1 MQHMSLENSKEKAL
15 QSEKTKDCK
24 PNKDVIVDIYKNYRY
39 IESSIVNQLYMR
51 VAVHSGMTG
60 FARED
65 VWSQLFEMIIPKKF
79 VIEHSVFIIDSRGN
93 ISKEVDLA
101 IIDETYTPYIFR
113 YGRLKFIPIEAV
125 AVVVECKS
133 KSIDENDIS
142 CWIEAITKLKTAN
155 NSIARMARN
164 ISVDAPRTQQS
175 TRPIRI
181 LCTLAPNVKD
191 EIAEKFDFVLFAG
204 QRKAE
209 NSDEELGYID
219 VKVNGKKSLKEWFL
233 ELNFH
238 DVKTPKDVLE
248 DNEVK
253 LLSKISLSDFEVY
266 DANQES
272 IPLLSF
278 NFQLNQ
284 LLMLINNPIPFPHR
298 DYAGLFKKK
307 YVVAISIDKVQ
318 AFLYHMLQAQVQEHQ
333 LDSGSLSDIV
343 QSSNLISEQ
352 LYKDIGIKEYEGEF
366 SGHIRD
372 ELLKSSGLCIFTTTL
387 DREEIIK
394 RLNRLFKRYYKQSSG
409 QLLMKYVCFEMNVRE
424 EGDKLQAINKSKR
437 LLKQQDCLNQII
449 EQNQKVLFQF
459 NDQQEGTFHK
469 KHDQEKQYSYF
480 APTINAL
487 YSEEEAD
494 NPNHFRIA
502 VIKADLDGMG
512 ELFRNI
518 QNYKVYNAVS
528 DILNEYISLDYLHEK
543 TQEFKKHDPNFK
555 LYPLYMA
562 GDDIFFAVP
571 ISKLTDAVEICG
583 DILQKLN
590 DEIISIK
597 KRYDYRLPQLSMS
610 VGIEVTFN
618 REPIRYYHERVQH
631 QVDSAKRAPV
641 LRKDGK
647 VVRANCMKIS
657 INDHVFYL
665 CRKIKGADKKF
676 PLWDS
681 FSRDIRKLKGAIQQ
695 GFAANHF
702 LYGLLKKVEDQ
713 TIYNDA
719 IKFSNT
725 VLYHLLPKHL
735 TGENSKLREFELL
748 VIDML
753 LNQLI
758 INRNQ
763 FNKRTKIGRNNQR
776 GNKKKQDW
784 ILCFA
789 ETQKKQLIRYV
800 RLLLLFSD
808 PRFYRS
814 DEKEVKE
821 DFTKHLSR
829 VKRNLFRLTTQ
840 FIYERSLNRL
850 LKEVSEDVP
859 ALRGIFVRAESYEL
873 PNGYRKPI
881 YRTLLITNSM
891 FYRFKQLDKQH
902 LDVVADMLEDYNGK
916 TQEEV
921 IQLEEER
928 RKQKKAPPGL
938 YFDKQAFLKIA
949 KRTNLWTEDYIDSLF
964 IFYRYHEL
972 SRQFRAIYPKP
983 EANKSGGKQK

>member
-1 MQHMSLENSKEKAL
+1 MQHMSSENSKEKAL
-15 QSEKTKDCK
+15 QSENTKDCK
-24 PNKDVIVDIYKNYRY
+24 PNKDVIMDIYKNYRY

-219 VKVNGKKSLKEWFL
+219 VKVNVKKSLKEWFL

-449 EQNQKVLFQF
+449 EQNQEVLFQF

-469 KHDQEKQYSYF
+469 KNDQEKKYSYF

-631 QVDSAKRAPV
+631 QVDSAKKAPV

-657 INDHVFYL
+657 INDYVFY
-665 CRKIKGADKKF
+665 
-676 PLWDS
+676 DS
-681 FSRDIRKLKGAIQQ
+681 DDLDQLDDIEYPKWNRFVRDVKLLMHAMNQ
-695 GFAANHF
+695 GFAAHHF
-702 LYGLLKKVEDQ
+702 LYGLLNKIRDHQHDINEQ
-713 TIYNDA
+713 ETIKY
-719 IKFSNT
+719 SNA
-725 VLYHLLPKHL
+725 VLYHLLPKQLNSHKEL
-735 TGENSKLREFELL
+735 RKLELFLIESLMQQLFEKKSTANHNSKYRLSF
-748 VIDML
+748 D
-753 LNQLI
+753 
-758 INRNQ
+758 
-763 FNKRTKIGRNNQR
+763 KDQR
-776 GNKKKQDW
+776 
-784 ILCFA
+784 
-789 ETQKKQLIRYV
+789 IRLERYT
-800 RLLLLFSD
+800 RMLLLFSD
-808 PRFYRS
+808 PRFAINAALGS
-814 DEKEVKE
+814 EEDLAKEE
-821 DFTKHLSR
+821 IQPEMYEHLF
-829 VKRNLFRLTTQ
+829 NLTRL
-840 FIYERSLNRL
+840 YLYNVSLNKL
-850 LKEVSEDVP
+850 LANSASIKQDDITEF
-859 ALRGIFVRAESYEL
+859 RKIFVEKNRERY
-873 PNGYRKPI
+873 K
-881 YRTLLITNSM
+881 TLRITNSM
-891 FYRFKQLDKQH
+891 FHRFKRLDTKQLDS
-902 LDVVADMLEDYNGK
+902 VTGMIETYNSKLKEKGGSQQK
-916 TQEEV
+916 EKNK
-921 IQLEEER
+921 R
-928 RKQKKAPPGL
+928 KKASSRK
-938 YFDKQAFLKIA
+938 YFDREAFLKIA

-983 EANKSGGKQK
+983 EANKSGGKHK